1 MEIHS
6 MTTYKPAA
14 VVQRMFSAFEERDLE
29 KLLAT
34 VHPDSRWTYVGANPR
49 PAKGTYLG
57 RDNVRRFF
65 ERILANLDI
74 TSYEAREFVTEND
87 TVVVF
92 GYESGT
98 VNATGEPF
106 RNEWVQKYV
115 VRDNLITEMEEYNI
129 QVRLT

>member
-1 MEIHS
+1 
-6 MTTYKPAA
+6 MTTNRPAA
-14 VVQRMFSAFEERDLE
+14 IVQGMFSAFEDRNLE

-34 VHPDSRWTYVGANPR
+34 VQPDSHWTYVGANPR
-49 PAKGTYLG
+49 PAKGTYVG

-74 TSYEAREFVTEND
+74 TSYEAREFVTENE

-98 VNATGEPF
+98 VNATRGAVP
-106 RNEWVQKYV
+106 Q
-115 VRDNLITEMEEYNI
+115 
-129 QVRLT
+129 